1 MRISTLLPFV
11 AIVLTSLCVPEQVH
25 AYIGPGTGMS
35 AIGVFLAILMG
46 IVVAIFGFLW
56 YPVKRLLR
64 MFRKRVDGKGGQRV

>member
-1 MRISTLLPFV
+1 MRPSSFLPFV
-11 AIVLTSLCVPEQVH
+11 AILLTLLCFPEQAH

-46 IVVAIFGFLW
+46 VAVAIFGFLW

-64 MFRKRVDGKGGQRV
+64 MFRKRTDGNNGQHV